1 MLSSE
6 QYLDASVDVIT
17 PSLIG
22 SCLTHI
28 TMPPR
33 TIPSYNQ
40 FSKSSN
46 GSINV
51 PEYIRGEWLISQ
63 MRSAGQLK
71 NINVPA
77 ELVRDVFRP
86 DIYQQMRLKLEDQAV
101 QFFRRSG

>member
-1 MLSSE
+1 MI
-6 QYLDASVDVIT
+6 A

-28 TMPPR
+28 SMPPR
-33 TIPSYNQ
+33 AIPSYNQ

-46 GSINV
+46 GSINT

-63 MRSAGQLK
+63 MVNAGQLK
-71 NINVPA
+71 YVDVPTN
-77 ELVRDVFRP
+77 LVKEVFRP

-101 QFFRRSG
+101 QFYRRSG